1 MAITEAQKDLAEGLL
16 IFGVEEEA
24 VPYLVAMLKE
34 PQHTEEM
41 IDFLLD
47 NTEAT
52 REDILLKV
60 VQIRNS
66 SDSIN
71 KKTQQNRGFKV
82 PQAHS

>member
-24 VPYLVAMLKE
+24 VPYLVAGLKE

-47 NTEAT
+47 NPEAT

-71 KKTQQNRGFKV
+71 KKTQ
-82 PQAHS
+82 